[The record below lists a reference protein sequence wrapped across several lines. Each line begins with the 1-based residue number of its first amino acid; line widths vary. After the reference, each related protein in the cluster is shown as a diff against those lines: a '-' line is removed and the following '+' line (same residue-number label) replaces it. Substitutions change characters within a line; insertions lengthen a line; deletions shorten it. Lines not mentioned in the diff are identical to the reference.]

1 MRSHEMWALACRSD
15 DERVLTGDN
24 VVAYFT
30 TSIAVVAGL
39 CLAFGIL
46 YLFIAV
52 RRASERTQALL
63 FGLFAL
69 AYAGAIMAARSS
81 YLADTL
87 EQYVAAD
94 RAANVFTA
102 FGLPLLI
109 WFVAVYTNWRPRIV
123 LWAITG
129 AYAITGLAAVF
140 APDLLI
146 DVSAG
151 VDAVTFPWGE
161 TVLMTQVGTAA
172 LYPIAV
178 LTLLSS
184 MLYVVV
190 ADIRQF
196 RRGDRQQAIVLALG
210 LGWFLFTA
218 VEETLVELGAIDF
231 VFLTDFGFLGFVLMM
246 SLQMVNSAIKTE
258 SELLD
263 YRSNL
268 VQMVAVRSAQLE
280 DTQTLLLAQAEEQ
293 ATTAERNRLAR
304 ELHDV
309 ITQLLFSINLVAGSL
324 PRLWERDPEMA
335 ERSTG
340 ELQRLT
346 RGALAEMRTLLREL
360 RPHTIADTDLVV
372 LVTHLGQGLAARHD
386 MPVEIQ
392 AETTAPLPPEV
403 HIALYRIAQEAMSNV
418 AKHANAS
425 SVKVNLAGTESRIDL
440 SVADDGYGFET
451 ADMAADGSMGMDIMR
466 ERAHEISADLRISSE
481 LDVGTTVAVTWSSS
495 TLGDSE

>member
-1 MRSHEMWALACRSD
+1 M
-15 DERVLTGDN
+15 
-24 VVAYFT
+24 VAYFT

-109 WFVAVYTNWRPRIV
+109 WFVAVYTDWRPRIV

-129 AYAITGLAAVF
+129 AYAITGLAAIF

-146 DVSAG
+146 NVSAG
-151 VDAVTFPWGE
+151 VDSVTFPWGE
-161 TVLMTQVGTAA
+161 TVLMTQAGTAA
-172 LYPIAV
+172 LFPIAV
-178 LTLLSS
+178 LALLSS
-184 MLYVVV
+184 MVYVVV

-210 LGWFLFTA
+210 VGWFLFTA

-280 DTQTLLLAQAEEQ
+280 DTQALLLAQAEEQ

-360 RPHTIADTDLVV
+360 RPHTLADTDLVA

-386 MPVEIQ
+386 IPVEVR
-392 AETTAPLPPEV
+392 AETVPTLPPEV
-403 HIALYRIAQEAMSNV
+403 HMALYRIAQEAMNNI
-418 AKHANAS
+418 AKHSNAS
-425 SVKVNLAGTESRIDL
+425 SVRVALSGTESRVDL
-440 SVADDGYGFET
+440 SVADDGYGFDT

-481 LDVGTTVAVTWSSS
+481 LDVGTTVAVTWPSS
-495 TLGDSE
+495 TPSKLE